1 MFKKALSLTDC
12 QVKFSADKPRTF
24 SGYASVFGGVDSYGD
39 TIVRGA
45 FKETLTDR
53 STPVMMFFGHSP
65 GRVLGKWTSLQEDES
80 GLYVEGELTPGNT
93 DSDNTLALLKHGAL
107 SGLSIGFNI
116 PAGGSSMTD
125 DGRRVL
131 KQIDLVEVSI
141 VSMPADSSARV
152 DLTSIKSIL
161 DEAKSMSELEDYLR
175 DAGNFSRSSA
185 KAFLARVRQFALRDA
200 GVSEEAKAVVWPEAL
215 PVFNTIWSN

>member
-1 MFKKALSLTDC
+1 MFKKALSLASC
-12 QVKFSADKPRTF
+12 QVKFTTEKPRSF
-24 SGYASVFGGVDSYGD
+24 SGYASVFGGVDDYGD

-45 FKETLTDR
+45 FKDSLAER
-53 STPVMMFFGHSP
+53 NSPVMMFFGHSP
-65 GRVLGKWTSLQEDES
+65 GRVLGKWTALQEDDV

-107 SGLSIGFNI
+107 SGLSIGYNV
-116 PAGGSSMTD
+116 PPGGSSMTD

-152 DLTSIKSIL
+152 DLTSVKAML
-161 DEAKSMSELEDYLR
+161 DEAKSISELEDYLR

-185 KAFLARVRQFALRDA
+185 KAFLARVRQLALRDA
-200 GVSEEAKAVVWPEAL
+200 GVSEEAKAIAWPEAL
-215 PVFNTIWSN
+215 PAFNISRS

>member
-1 MFKKALSLTDC
+1 MFKKALALTSC
-12 QVKFSADKPRTF
+12 QVKFTTEKPRSF
-24 SGYASVFGGVDSYGD
+24 SGYASVFGGVDDYGD

-45 FKETLTDR
+45 FKDSLAER
-53 STPVMMFFGHSP
+53 NFPVMMFFGHSP
-65 GRVLGKWTSLQEDES
+65 GRVLGKWTALQEDDV

-93 DSDNTLALLKHGAL
+93 DSDNTLALLKHGAI
-107 SGLSIGFNI
+107 SGLSIGYNV
-116 PAGGSSMTD
+116 PPGGSSMTD

-141 VSMPADSSARV
+141 VSMPSDSSARV
-152 DLTSIKSIL
+152 DLASVKSML
-161 DEAKSMSELEDYLR
+161 DEAKSISELEDYLR

-185 KAFLARVRQFALRDA
+185 KAFLARVRQLALRDA

-215 PVFNTIWSN
+215 PIFHIP